1 MRRNV
6 VDFSR
11 LRILVVENHVLMRR
25 LLHEMLVGFSVPE
38 IRTARDVMEAI
49 ECVYEEPFD
58 AVILD
63 YVLVGLNGPDFAQ
76 TVRYDEECPN
86 REVPILMIT
95 GTPDHHKVAKVKEAG
110 INGMLA
116 KPITPRTLYNRLYA
130 MLAYPRPFIIS
141 ADYVGPMRDRRSHK
155 VVAEAPSRTR
165 LARGAGAAS
174 RRPAARSR
182 SGAIIDEDQILM

>member
-25 LLHEMLVGFSVPE
+25 LLHEMLVGFGVPE
-38 IRTARDVMEAI
+38 IRDARDVMEAI
-49 ECVYEEPFD
+49 DCIYEKPFD

-63 YVLVGLNGPDFAQ
+63 YFLVGLNGPDFAH

-95 GTPDHHKVAKVKEAG
+95 GTPDHHKVEKVKEAG
-110 INGMLA
+110 INAMLA
-116 KPITPRTLYNRLYA
+116 KPITPRDLYNRLYA

-141 ADYVGPMRDRRSHK
+141 PDYVGPMRDRRGHTAATSG
-155 VVAEAPSRTR
+155 PSRMR
-165 LARGAGAAS
+165 LARGSAAPP
-174 RRPAARSR
+174 RRPVTRLP
-182 SGAIIDEDQILM
+182 SGIIDEDQILM